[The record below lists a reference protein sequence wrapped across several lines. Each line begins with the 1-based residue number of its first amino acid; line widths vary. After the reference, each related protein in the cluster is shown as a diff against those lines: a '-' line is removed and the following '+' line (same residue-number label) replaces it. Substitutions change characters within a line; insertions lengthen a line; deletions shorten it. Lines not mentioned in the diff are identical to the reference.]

1 MGGYPIPIYSTQ
13 QMIGLALPMLNL
25 CIRELKA
32 IWKQV
37 INKDHAN
44 CKNKTKQNKKSD
56 QDAKIKQ
63 QAN

>member
-13 QMIGLALPMLNL
+13 QTIGLALPMLNL
-25 CIRELKA
+25 CIRELEA

-37 INKDHAN
+37 INTDRAN
-44 CKNKTKQNKKSD
+44 CKNKTKKSD
-56 QDAKIKQ
+56 QDDKFKQ

>member
-13 QMIGLALPMLNL
+13 QMVGLALPMLNL
-25 CIRELKA
+25 CIGELKA

-44 CKNKTKQNKKSD
+44 SKNKTKKSD